1 MKNLERAIEG
11 LTNLK
16 NFIIDVPPE
25 GEGESVVILEDA
37 LEALELYKAI
47 EWMLA
52 NGEYDNYLCTV
63 LFRPNGTYGINGD
76 VYKSIKDILEF
87 AKDI

>member
-1 MKNLERAIEG
+1 MNNLERAIEG
-11 LTNLK
+11 LTSLK
-16 NFIIDVPPE
+16 NFISDVPPK
-25 GEGESVVILEDA
+25 GEGESVVMLEDA
-37 LEALELYKAI
+37 IEALELYKAI

-76 VYKSIKDILEF
+76 AYKSIKDILEF
-87 AKDI
+87 AKEI